1 MQAQPIPKTP
11 AKGTALSTALEP
23 WQQSLSEARQ
33 IAKMVLGRAASTV
46 MAEHNSGIYRGV
58 IIGHTRDYI
67 VQQIGKQAAAVLHSK
82 DLFHAPDH
90 EFPWPEVG
98 RTFSIRYSRSQAA
111 AREIREKL
119 REHGLIR

>member
-1 MQAQPIPKTP
+1 MHAQPIPKTP
-11 AKGTALSTALEP
+11 VKGAILET
-23 WQQSLSEARQ
+23 WQQSLREARQ
-33 IAKMVLGRAASTV
+33 IAKMVLGQESSVRV
-46 MAEHNSGIYRGV
+46 AEHNSGIYRGV

-82 DLFHAPDH
+82 DLFPMPHH

-98 RTFSIRYSRSQAA
+98 RAFSIHYSRSYAV
-111 AREIREKL
+111 AREIRERL

>member
-1 MQAQPIPKTP
+1 MQAQPMPKIP
-11 AKGTALSTALEP
+11 AKQVLLER

-33 IAKMVLGRAASTV
+33 VAKMMLGHEASVT

-67 VQQIGKQAAAVLHSK
+67 VQQIGKHAAAVIHSK
-82 DLFHAPDH
+82 GRFQSQDH

-98 RTFSIRYSRSQAA
+98 GTFSIHYSRSHAIAQVIHE
-111 AREIREKL
+111 RLQEQ
-119 REHGLIR
+119 GLSR

>member
-1 MQAQPIPKTP
+1 MQAQPIPKTA
-11 AKGTALSTALEP
+11 AKGAMLQG
-23 WQQSLSEARQ
+23 WQQSLSEAHQ
-33 IAKMVLGRAASTV
+33 IVKMVLGRAASTV
-46 MAEHNSGIYRGV
+46 VAERNSGIYRGV

-67 VQQIGKQAAAVLHSK
+67 IQQIGKQAAAVIHSK
-82 DLFHAPDH
+82 DLFHAPDR

-98 RTFSIRYSRSQAA
+98 RAFSIHYSRSHAV

>member
-1 MQAQPIPKTP
+1 MQAQPIPKIP
-11 AKGTALSTALEP
+11 AKAAMLEA
-23 WQQSLSEARQ
+23 WQRSLSEARQ
-33 IAKMVLGRAASTV
+33 IAKMVLGRASSAV
-46 MAEHNSGIYRGV
+46 VAERNSGIYRGV

-67 VQQIGKQAAAVLHSK
+67 IQQIGKQAAAVIHAK

-98 RTFSIRYSRSQAA
+98 RTFSIHYSRSHAV

-119 REHGLIR
+119 REHGLTR

>member
-1 MQAQPIPKTP
+1 MQTP
-11 AKGTALSTALEP
+11 LSRKLAP
-23 WQQSLSEARQ
+23 WQESLREARQ
-33 IAKMVLGRAASTV
+33 VAKMALGQETSTV
-46 MAEHNSGIYRGV
+46 MAERNSGIYRGV

-67 VQQIGKQAAAVLHSK
+67 VQQIGKQAAAVIHSK
-82 DLFHAPDH
+82 NLFHAPAA

-98 RTFSIRYSRSQAA
+98 RAFCIHYSRSHAV